1 MKFLFLLVFLLFSCF
16 SVQAQLVKVSGKCV
30 SKNNQ
35 GIQGVVIE
43 VSTYKRNSFISDS
56 TGEYTFFANRGDTLK
71 VRYRFDG
78 QFIQRETIVIESVAQ
93 TIETVKFNVSN
104 IRQITLV
111 EEKKDP
117 FELEYLK
124 PLDYRKITGSVE
136 KSLVYSTPATS
147 NNELTSN
154 YNVRGGNYDE
164 NLVYVNGFQVY
175 RPFLTRS
182 GQQEGMSFIHSS
194 LVQSLQFSAGGFQA
208 NYGDRLSSVL
218 DITYKS
224 PDSLESGALISL
236 LGVEAYVGQRV
247 NQRFNYLIGSR
258 YRSNGYLLNSL
269 PTKGAYNPVFM
280 DAQLLAT
287 YSLTEKTDLVLLGH
301 YSSNNFRFSPES
313 QKTDFGVANE
323 AYTFSI
329 YFDGQEQTKFETS
342 MGGFALKHRP
352 TKQLNL
358 DFYTTMFYSDEK
370 EYFDVLGQY
379 YINQLETDPSK
390 EEFGDSIA
398 VLGIG
403 SFLNHGRNRLK
414 ATIAN
419 VYHEGEF
426 RFKSIKTTSS
436 LLQHQLKWGLNFQV
450 DQFSDTLSEWKLLDS
465 AGYSLPQGSPTEVE
479 LFETIKNRA
488 QLNGSRSTAYLQWN
502 IIRANIK
509 KNVQISVPYKD
520 LASGKAIKKI
530 WLDTL
535 QESAS
540 KWAISIGSRM
550 GYTSVNKELY
560 VTPRFSLQ
568 YFPRNYMVQKNK
580 LLRRQVVY
588 RFATGLYYQP
598 PFYREFRDFGGNLQ
612 LDVKSQKSLHAILGT
627 DYFFQLWGRNTPF
640 KLSAE
645 IYYKYLW
652 NINPYEIDNVRTR
665 YYATNNA
672 RGFAYGM
679 DANINGEFVPGIES
693 FFKVGLMTVQEDIEG
708 DAYKVYYN
716 QNGERIIFGY
726 SEDQTI
732 ADSAIIEPGFIPRPT
747 DQLLTIGMLIQDQ
760 MPNLEQFSVQMG
772 LQYGSRLPY
781 GPPDRERFKDTLRM
795 KSYFRVDI
803 GFSYDLLSEQ
813 SKIKNK
819 RLIGLFENAEISL
832 EIFNLLGIRNVLSKQ
847 WIQDVKGTFFSVPN
861 YLTNRRINLK
871 LLLQF

>member
-1 MKFLFLLVFLLFSCF
+1 M
-16 SVQAQLVKVSGKCV
+16 
-30 SKNNQ
+30 
-35 GIQGVVIE
+35 
-43 VSTYKRNSFISDS
+43 
-56 TGEYTFFANRGDTLK
+56 
-71 VRYRFDG
+71 
-78 QFIQRETIVIESVAQ
+78 
-93 TIETVKFNVSN
+93 
-104 IRQITLV
+104 
-111 EEKKDP
+111 
-117 FELEYLK
+117 
-124 PLDYRKITGSVE
+124 
-136 KSLVYSTPATS
+136 
-147 NNELTSN
+147 
-154 YNVRGGNYDE
+154 
-164 NLVYVNGFQVY
+164 
-175 RPFLTRS
+175 
-182 GQQEGMSFIHSS
+182 
-194 LVQSLQFSAGGFQA
+194 
-208 NYGDRLSSVL
+208 
-218 DITYKS
+218 
-224 PDSLESGALISL
+224 
-236 LGVEAYVGQRV
+236 
-247 NQRFNYLIGSR
+247 
-258 YRSNGYLLNSL
+258 
-269 PTKGAYNPVFM
+269 
-280 DAQLLAT
+280 
-287 YSLTEKTDLVLLGH
+287 
-301 YSSNNFRFSPES
+301 
-313 QKTDFGVANE
+313 
-323 AYTFSI
+323 
-329 YFDGQEQTKFETS
+329 
-342 MGGFALKHRP
+342 
-352 TKQLNL
+352 
-358 DFYTTMFYSDEK
+358 
-370 EYFDVLGQY
+370 
-379 YINQLETDPSK
+379 
-390 EEFGDSIA
+390 
-398 VLGIG
+398 
-403 SFLNHGRNRLK
+403 K

-520 LASGKAIKKI
+520 LTSGKAIKKI

-580 LLRRQVVY
+580 LVRRQVVY

-627 DYFFQLWGRNTPF
+627 DYFFQLWGRNTPY

-672 RGFAYGM
+672 RGFAYGI

-726 SEDQTI
+726 SEDQTV

-747 DQLLTIGMLIQDQ
+747 DQLLTVGMLIQDQ
-760 MPNLEQFSVQMG
+760 MPNFEQFSVQMG

-819 RLIGLFENAEISL
+819 RLIALFENAEISL

-847 WIQDVKGTFFSVPN
+847 WIQDVNGTFFSVPN